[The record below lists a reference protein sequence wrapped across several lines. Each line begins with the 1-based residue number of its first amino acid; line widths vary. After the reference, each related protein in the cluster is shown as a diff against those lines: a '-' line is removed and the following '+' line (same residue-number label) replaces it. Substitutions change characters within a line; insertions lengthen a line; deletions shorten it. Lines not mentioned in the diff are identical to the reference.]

1 MRYETSPVEAGG
13 LPGTFRRATAAD
25 TARGA
30 TKMLLGKAGL
40 SLARRLKWSLMC
52 RWNGWGVVKKP
63 MDPRWL
69 EVLTDPDFKAS
80 MGEVRDISSLDTAR
94 LANLWMWCGM
104 SEPGAMVEVGAFRG
118 GTSLHLSNRWPSR
131 KIFVCDTFEGFA
143 SLRLDETLDTGIR
156 RGSWCNPDAAAVS
169 RMFAERRRD
178 AVVLAGVFP
187 ESDHDGRI
195 EDVSFAHI
203 DVDIHDSCRN
213 SLEYL
218 SARATPGA
226 LFAVNDY
233 LRETTRGVARA
244 VAEFLSLHADW
255 MAIPAFPGQ
264 ALMVRRSELERR
276 TDR

>member
-1 MRYETSPVEAGG
+1 
-13 LPGTFRRATAAD
+13 
-25 TARGA
+25 
-30 TKMLLGKAGL
+30 MLLGKAGL
-40 SLARRLKWSLMC
+40 SLARRLRWSLMC

-69 EVLTDPDFKAS
+69 EVLTDPDFKTS

-94 LANLWMWCGM
+94 LANLWIWCSM
-104 SEPGAMVEVGAFRG
+104 SEPGTMVEVGAFRG

-143 SLRLDETLDTGIR
+143 SLRLDETLDTGIS

-178 AVVLAGVFP
+178 AVVLAGAFP
-187 ESDHDGRI
+187 DSDHDGQI
-195 EDVSFAHI
+195 QDVSFAHI
-203 DVDIHDSCRN
+203 DVDIYDSCRN

-244 VAEFLSLHADW
+244 VAEFLSRHADW

-264 ALMVRRSELERR
+264 ALMLRRSELERR
-276 TDR
+276 PHR